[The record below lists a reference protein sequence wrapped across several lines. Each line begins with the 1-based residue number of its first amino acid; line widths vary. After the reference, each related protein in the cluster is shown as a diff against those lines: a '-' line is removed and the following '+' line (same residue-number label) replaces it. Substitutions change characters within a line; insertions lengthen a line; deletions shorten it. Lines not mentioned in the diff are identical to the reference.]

1 VTINQNKKSQS
12 NTSINESTIYAKPIA
27 QQYKPVILDTTSKKI
42 LKHPM
47 NGLKKLTTNVE
58 HTFVVDKNN
67 VLRNDKTLPSSSIA
81 QSNPPYE
88 ADWTILP
95 CSEMGQDELEL
106 DTTITLV

>member
-1 VTINQNKKSQS
+1 MTINQNKKSQS
-12 NTSINESTIYAKPIA
+12 NTSINESTMYAKPIA

-47 NGLKKLTTNVE
+47 NGLKKLTTNV
-58 HTFVVDKNN
+58 VDKNN
-67 VLRNDKTLPSSSIA
+67 PLRNDKTFPSSSIA
-81 QSNPPYE
+81 QPNPPYE

-95 CSEMGQDELEL
+95 CSEMGQDELEI